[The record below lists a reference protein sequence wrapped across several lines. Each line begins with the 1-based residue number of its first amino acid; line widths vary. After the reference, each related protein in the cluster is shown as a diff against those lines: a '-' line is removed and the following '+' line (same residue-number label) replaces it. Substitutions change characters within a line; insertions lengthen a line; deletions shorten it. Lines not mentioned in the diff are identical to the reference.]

1 MTENFAVSHATRLG
15 EVRVGYVG
23 SPRPGVEQRL
33 LDTGELLVK
42 SPGNMLGYYK
52 ADELTREVL
61 DAEGFV
67 HTGDRGEVD
76 AKGRLK
82 ITGRVKE
89 LFKTSKGKYVAPAP
103 IENTLL
109 LHDDVEQALVS
120 GSAMPQPF
128 GLVVLSDAA
137 RARAAAAQE
146 LEAITRSLEAHLDRT
161 NAALDPHEQLEKIV
175 VTKDTW
181 TIENGM
187 LTPTMKLK
195 RATIEARYAPR
206 VDGWYAERARVLW
219 D

>member
-1 MTENFAVSHATRLG
+1 MKF
-15 EVRVGYVG
+15 
-23 SPRPGVEQRL
+23 
-33 LDTGELLVK
+33 
-42 SPGNMLGYYK
+42 
-52 ADELTREVL
+52 
-61 DAEGFV
+61 
-67 HTGDRGEVD
+67 
-76 AKGRLK
+76 
-82 ITGRVKE
+82 
-89 LFKTSKGKYVAPAP
+89 
-103 IENTLL
+103 
-109 LHDDVEQALVS
+109 
-120 GSAMPQPF
+120 
-128 GLVVLSDAA
+128 DAA